1 MPAHWTE
8 ETALKGRGHRSLGRR
23 WRRVSAR
30 SVIGRGPSRDGTG
43 AVIGR
48 WDPAAAAR
56 NPRKVSAS
64 CMGRRRRR
72 VDRGAAVGALPEAIA
87 ALSRTLP
94 AGPSP
99 EIFRRAK
106 FDRPEAAPALWQLL
120 FRVLSPLSA
129 NGASAPAAQEAQVRV
144 VKSELHSQGYPRRA
158 LAQLPEDGS
167 QGSRELLLAL
177 AWLLARGPLLERLLA
192 QTRVRLG
199 DEIPLCECEAL
210 ARPGP
215 PVPRVEADG
224 PVDIRHLQW
233 LMGKLRFQWRKLITS
248 QQEQCALLGKIH
260 SYTRGCHSDRSLGH
274 LSVAE
279 TELLRDAEGGQQV
292 SGGVAGRSPDRCT
305 QRARTL
311 GMGPRS
317 FWSDLWLL
325 CEWPGVLRSSW
336 TVSVL
341 DPGRSSACG
350 LDAPPRSLLRSL
362 ESENVRLE
370 AALHWR
376 RQELVFWL
384 WMDTVLGTCP
394 PEASQP
400 TFVPRIPE
408 RGAGE
413 WELVARELQALREEL
428 RGAAEPRRAAWEAR
442 VGGWGPEWSAV
453 QRASREAV
461 GLELAALQ
469 RAWERGGAA
478 AQPHGPCRLVKSDAG
493 ASGGPG
499 LRAAQVIEVL
509 RSREAC
515 LEAVL
520 CQLQR
525 QCRQELAR
533 LVGALPG
540 LIWILPPGR

>member
-23 WRRVSAR
+23 WRRVSTR

-129 NGASAPAAQEAQVRV
+129 NGASAPPAQGEPPSTEAQVRV

-248 QQEQCALLGKIH
+248 QQEQCALLGKGTCSSLSSSPELCRSGSDWAPVTPPAWDMATSDLCDALRPDLAGKPSLSPRSRQSLCVLAIVFAG
-260 SYTRGCHSDRSLGH
+260 SPSLSRGCFSHHPDLAVRGLRSRDARFQFHRTPGNWAGWGSCRRHCPYPTLCRSL
-274 LSVAE
+274 L
-279 TELLRDAEGGQQV
+279 Q
-292 SGGVAGRSPDRCT
+292 
-305 QRARTL
+305 
-311 GMGPRS
+311 GPG
-317 FWSDLWLL
+317 
-325 CEWPGVLRSSW
+325 P
-336 TVSVL
+336 
-341 DPGRSSACG
+341 
-350 LDAPPRSLLRSL
+350 APPRCGLLS
-362 ESENVRLE
+362 
-370 AALHWR
+370 
-376 RQELVFWL
+376 
-384 WMDTVLGTCP
+384 
-394 PEASQP
+394 
-400 TFVPRIPE
+400 
-408 RGAGE
+408 
-413 WELVARELQALREEL
+413 
-428 RGAAEPRRAAWEAR
+428 
-442 VGGWGPEWSAV
+442 
-453 QRASREAV
+453 
-461 GLELAALQ
+461 
-469 RAWERGGAA
+469 
-478 AQPHGPCRLVKSDAG
+478 
-493 ASGGPG
+493 
-499 LRAAQVIEVL
+499 
-509 RSREAC
+509 
-515 LEAVL
+515 
-520 CQLQR
+520 
-525 QCRQELAR
+525 
-533 LVGALPG
+533 
-540 LIWILPPGR
+540 